1 MKTAK
6 EIIYS
11 LPDRFKKD
19 KVAKD
24 FKVIFHF
31 EIKGERGGDFTV
43 TIENGKCTVED
54 GLHGNPKCV
63 VKTKDETYE
72 KLEYGKTNP
81 QTAFMF
87 GKVKVSNINAMLKF
101 VGNFNPIEE

>member
-1 MKTAK
+1 MKSAR
-6 EIIYS
+6 EIIQS
-11 LPDRFKKD
+11 LPSRFKKD
-19 KVAKD
+19 KVSKD
-24 FKVIFHF
+24 FEVIFHF
-31 EIKGERGGDFTV
+31 EIKGDRGGDFTV
-43 TIENGKCTVED
+43 KIENGACTVED
-54 GLHGNPKCV
+54 GLHGEPKCV

-101 VGNFNPIEE
+101 VGNFKPIEE